1 MATPAASGSSRQGR
15 RGGGDRRGEVGG
27 KVGSTAESEGG
38 GQDRTREVAVFGPRS
53 DYRLVHQ
60 PVSRSGAEVRMS
72 QSVPPAA
79 ATPIPAQPI
88 ELRVNGEPH
97 VALAPPT
104 WTLLEV
110 LRYKLGLIG
119 TKQGCDK
126 GDCGAC
132 TVLVDGAPVLSCC
145 TLAVMAQGKD
155 ITTVE
160 GVSGRVPKAFDA
172 AGALQCGFCQPGMIC
187 SAEALLEQNPTPTND
202 DIREAISGNL
212 CRCTGYTKIIDA
224 VQLAAKLPKDAP
236 MPPMV
241 SSDPTNG
248 HRMVGRRGRK
258 PGALDK
264 ALGRIPYA
272 DDITL
277 PRMAH
282 GRILRSPHPHARIV
296 SIDTSAAEALPG
308 VYAVMTG
315 DELPTPFCII
325 PWTPDEHAL
334 ALDKARYVGDGVA
347 AVAAVDEETAIR
359 ACDLIRV
366 EYEVLPPVLSLD
378 AAVAEDAP
386 LVHTR
391 DWKGRDRTSNLC
403 KKVELSFG
411 EVDAGFAS
419 AAATVDQTWFYEGST
434 HAPIEPHC
442 ALADWSAEGRLTI
455 WSATQVPHYLHRELA
470 KVLDVPQADIRV
482 VQPALGGAFGGKS
495 EPFDLEFCAA
505 HLARKAGR
513 PVKILYTREEVFYS
527 HRGRHPM
534 ELHLRLAADADG
546 KLTAVDH
553 DIRID
558 GGGYHSFG
566 MITTYYSGQLLTGP
580 VDFPTYRF
588 RAQRFYTNKP
598 CCGPKRGHGSVQPR
612 FSFECGLDELAHALG
627 IDPMDMRRRNAL
639 QSGST
644 TVNGMYV
651 PSTGLNECLD
661 VVARDSQW
669 NERHGKMPFGRGLG
683 VACSMYISGT
693 AYPIYPNEMPQSGV
707 SLMADRSGRITI
719 TCGAS
724 DIGQGSDAMLAW
736 IVSEETGL
744 SPERIIVKSADTD
757 YTPVDLGAY
766 SSRITYMV
774 GLAAQEAGR
783 AMQDKMRAA
792 LAAKWA
798 VPADQIGV
806 GHGVWFDKADPGR
819 QMDVHQLL
827 ILAEAAEGRPL
838 QTAGG
843 YRTRKVGG
851 NYRGGSIGASPA
863 YSTTAHVAEVS
874 VDPETGIVTVE
885 RVWVAHDC
893 GRAINPLMVEGQIE
907 GSVYMGYAEALMEA
921 QVFDERGLHTGPN
934 LLDYRIPTSIETPD
948 IIAKIVET
956 IDPGGPYGAKEAGEG
971 PLHPAIPAIANAIF
985 DAVGIRLRRIPFTPD
1000 RVLAALA
1007 ENAAAK

>member
-1 MATPAASGSSRQGR
+1 MSGPPSS
-15 RGGGDRRGEVGG
+15 
-27 KVGSTAESEGG
+27 A
-38 GQDRTREVAVFGPRS
+38 
-53 DYRLVHQ
+53 
-60 PVSRSGAEVRMS
+60 
-72 QSVPPAA
+72 VPPRV
-79 ATPIPAQPI
+79 T
-88 ELRVNGEPH
+88 LLTVNGESH
-97 VALAPPT
+97 SVLAPPA

-110 LRYKLGLIG
+110 LRYKLGLTG

-132 TVLVDGAPVLSCC
+132 TVLLDGAPVLSCC
-145 TLAVMAQGKD
+145 MLACMAEGQEV
-155 ITTVE
+155 TTIE
-160 GVSGRVPKAFDA
+160 GVSSRVPRAFDA

-187 SAEALLEQNPTPTND
+187 SAVALLASNPSPTEP
-202 DIREAISGNL
+202 DIRRALSGNL

-224 VQLAAKLPKDAP
+224 VKQAARMSEGEVEP
-236 MPPMV
+236 PPMV
-241 SSDPTNG
+241 SSPPADGLRT
-248 HRMVGRRGRK
+248 VGSRGRK
-258 PGALDK
+258 PGAIDK
-264 ALGRIPYA
+264 ALGRIPYT
-272 DDITL
+272 DDLTL

-282 GRILRSPHPHARIV
+282 GRILRSPHPHARILSV
-296 SIDTSAAEALPG
+296 DTAAAEALPG

-315 DELPTPFCII
+315 QDLPTPFCII

-334 ALDKARYVGDGVA
+334 AIDKVRYVGDGVA
-347 AVAAVDEETAIR
+347 AVAAVDEETALR
-359 ACDLIRV
+359 ACDLIQV
-366 EYEVLPPVLSLD
+366 EYALLPPVLSLD
-378 AAVAEDAP
+378 AADAPDAP
-386 LVHTR
+386 LVHDT
-391 DWKGRDRTSNLC
+391 DWKGRPRSSNIC
-403 KKVELSFG
+403 KSVALSFG
-411 EVDAGFAS
+411 EVDAGFE
-419 AAATVDQTWFYEGST
+419 AAAAVVDDTWFYEGST

-442 ALADWSAEGRLTI
+442 ALADWSSEGRLTL

-470 KVLDVPQADIRV
+470 RVLDVPGANVRV
-482 VQPALGGAFGGKS
+482 IQPALGGAFGGKS

-505 HLARKAGR
+505 HLARLAGR

-534 ELHLRLAADADG
+534 ELHLRMAADAEG

-566 MITTYYSGQLLTGP
+566 MITTYYAGQLLTGP
-580 VDFPTYRF
+580 VDFPAYRF
-588 RAQRFYTNKP
+588 RARRFYTTKP

-612 FSFECGLDELAHALG
+612 FSFECGLDELAHRLD
-627 IDPMDMRRRNAL
+627 IDPMELRRRNAL
-639 QSGST
+639 QSGDT
-644 TVNGMYV
+644 TVNGLYV
-651 PSTGLNECLD
+651 PSTGLAACLD
-661 VVARDSQW
+661 VVERDSGW
-669 NERHGKMPFGRGLG
+669 ADKHGKLPFGRGVG

-707 SLMADRSGRITI
+707 VLLADRSGRITV

-724 DIGQGSDAMLAW
+724 DIGQGSDAMLTW

-744 SPERIIVKSADTD
+744 APDCIVVKSADTD
-757 YTPVDLGAY
+757 LTPVDLGAY

-783 AMQDKMRAA
+783 ALQAKLRRA
-792 LAAKWA
+792 LAEAWSCPA
-798 VPADQIGV
+798 EQLVP
-806 GHGVWFDKADPGR
+806 GHGMWFDRTEPSR
-819 QMDVHQLL
+819 QISARELL

-838 QTAGG
+838 QAVGG
-843 YRTRKVGG
+843 YRTQKVGG
-851 NYRGGSIGASPA
+851 AYRGGSIGASPA

-921 QVFDERGLHTGPN
+921 QVYDERGLHMGPN

-971 PLHPAIPAIANAIF
+971 PLHPAIPAIANAVF
-985 DAVGIRLRRIPFTPD
+985 DAVGVRLRSIPFTPE
-1000 RVLAALA
+1000 RVRAALA
-1007 ENAAAK
+1007 TRG